1 MSPKSSMRHEAG
13 TTLLEVLI
21 TIVILA
27 FGLLGLAGLQMKIQ
41 LAEVE
46 SYQRAEALVL
56 LRDMVERMQNYN
68 PTVAYATTGSLG
80 TGDAP
85 GNCAAMAAGVAR
97 DQCEWST
104 ALQGAAEAKAGVNV
118 GAMTNAH
125 GCITQLQAPVV
136 QTCASGNTANIPGI
150 YLITVTWTGLHPT
163 VTPSNKCGEADS
175 NYLRSVSTRVSLGV
189 PSCS

>member
-1 MSPKSSMRHEAG
+1 MFIGRKTRLHPEAG

-27 FGLLGLAGLQMKIQ
+27 FGLLGLAGLQAKIH

-56 LRDMVERMQNYN
+56 LRDMVERMQSYD
-68 PTVAYATTGSLG
+68 PAVSHADYDTSSTCAT
-80 TGDAP
+80 P
-85 GNCAAMAAGVAR
+85 
-97 DQCEWST
+97 DQCEWLA
-104 ALQGAAEAKAGVNV
+104 ALQGAAEKKAGVSV

-136 QTCASGNTANIPGI
+136 VACAPPGTVTQNTPGI
-150 YLITVTWTGLHPT
+150 YLVTVTWSGMHQTAAPSSSCTGDT
-163 VTPSNKCGEADS
+163 VDG
-175 NYLRSVSTRVSLGV
+175 YLRSVSARVSLGIAA
-189 PSCS
+189 CT